1 MNNLKIIYLTNNFN
15 SLELAEWLKK
25 YGTVIDIRDRL
36 TLEMVKVEKPDFIIS
51 YNYGFII
58 TKDIIDYIDGKIY
71 NLHISYLPW
80 NRGASPNF
88 WSFIDDT
95 PKGVTIHQVDYGLD
109 TGKILFQKKCFF
121 DETKETF
128 MSTYNTLQ
136 REIINLFKENWE
148 NIINQ
153 SYILKEQLG
162 GGSYHKVNDLKEI
175 EKKCPFLWTDNID
188 QYKKRYNNCVGKN

>member
-58 TKDIIDYIDGKIY
+58 TKDIIDYMDGKIY

-95 PKGVTIHQVDYGLD
+95 PKGVTIHRVDYGLD

-175 EKKCPFLWTDNID
+175 EKKCPFVWTDNID

>member
-1 MNNLKIIYLTNNFN
+1 M
-15 SLELAEWLKK
+15 AEWLKK

-58 TKDIIDYIDGKIY
+58 TKDIIDYMDGKIY

-175 EKKCPFLWTDNID
+175 EKKCPFVWTDNID

>member
-58 TKDIIDYIDGKIY
+58 TKDIIDYMDGKIY

-80 NRGASPNF
+80 NRGA
-88 WSFIDDT
+88 
-95 PKGVTIHQVDYGLD
+95 
-109 TGKILFQKKCFF
+109 
-121 DETKETF
+121 
-128 MSTYNTLQ
+128 
-136 REIINLFKENWE
+136 
-148 NIINQ
+148 
-153 SYILKEQLG
+153 
-162 GGSYHKVNDLKEI
+162 
-175 EKKCPFLWTDNID
+175 
-188 QYKKRYNNCVGKN
+188 